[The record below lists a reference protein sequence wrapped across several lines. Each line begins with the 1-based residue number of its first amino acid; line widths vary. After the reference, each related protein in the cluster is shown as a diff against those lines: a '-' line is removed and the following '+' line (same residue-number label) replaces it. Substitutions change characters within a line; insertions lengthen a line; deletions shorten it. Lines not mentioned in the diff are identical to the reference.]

1 MLASVSAAFF
11 AVYDHLR
18 PGMLS
23 AVLYFS
29 VTGVGALLSAAGSAV
44 DLLTLPIRHS
54 AHIAV
59 AVSGGILV
67 LWAFGLFQAAAIQL
81 CYLLNLM

>member
-1 MLASVSAAFF
+1 MSA
-11 AVYDHLR
+11 
-18 PGMLS
+18 
-23 AVLYFS
+23 
-29 VTGVGALLSAAGSAV
+29 TGSAV

-54 AHIAV
+54 ARIAV